1 MLDPFI
7 VSAALG
13 SLVGVI
19 RALTEPSGAVA
30 GAIVVAMAAKA
41 VTQL

>member
-19 RALTEPSGAVA
+19 LALTGRAGTVA
-30 GAIVVAMAAKA
+30 GAIAVAMAAKA